1 MDMAIVQGAVGPS
14 LALLALGMFHGINP
28 GMGWL
33 FAVALGLQER
43 KGRAVWRALGPL
55 ALGHALAVLGMLAL
69 AVVVGTV
76 ISPGKVQWGVGMLL
90 LALGASRLLRSRH
103 PHWGGMRVGPGD
115 LTIWSFLMAS
125 AHGAG
130 LMVLPFAL
138 GVQVGGAHAHA
149 HGAHGSHVSQA
160 VDASASGLSQAIVA
174 TLVHSGGYLAMT
186 ALMAWLV
193 YRYVGVGILRRAWIN
208 LDLMWAAALIV
219 TGIVAV
225 GLSS

>member
-1 MDMAIVQGAVGPS
+1 MDAFTIGGGALGS
-14 LALLALGMFHGINP
+14 SAALLALGMFHGINP

-33 FAVALGLQER
+33 FAVALGLQEG
-43 KGRAVWRALGPL
+43 KGRAVLRALGPL
-55 ALGHALAVLGMLAL
+55 AIGHALAVVPMLAL
-69 AVVVGTV
+69 AALAGRLVT
-76 ISPGKVQWGVGMLL
+76 PGRMQWAVGMLL
-90 LALGASRLLRSRH
+90 LGLGASRLLRSRH
-103 PHWGGMRVGPGD
+103 PRWGGMRVGARD

-130 LMVLPFAL
+130 LMVVPFAL
-138 GVQVGGAHAHA
+138 GLEGGGAHAHA
-149 HGAHGSHVSQA
+149 HGAHTTHA
-160 VDASASGLSQAIVA
+160 VDASARGFLDWLVP

-208 LDLMWAAALIV
+208 LDLVWATALIV
-219 TGIVAV
+219 TGVVAV